1 MSWTS
6 TTRWLAELGLTQT
19 NEADRQGILVANLAA
34 AVIAVSSV
42 AFAVIYALHQQP
54 SLRILVVCN
63 VLLAAA
69 AMMTPLLHRF
79 GKITSAL
86 WEFTICAVALSIVS
100 VQIGGNSGALFNLLG
115 VTPVAFAILG
125 LQHWK
130 LVASLGLLS
139 AIIIVVGVAV
149 FPDPRPGVY
158 HDESFLL
165 LITTST
171 IFTVTLLMFATMH
184 YALSL
189 AREAQMRLS
198 NLMLSIMP
206 AEIVE
211 KLHSDDHAATVK
223 KFDMATVLLI
233 DIIQFVRL
241 SNEIGPE
248 RTVALLDEFF
258 SALDAAS
265 ARFGVEKIKTIGD
278 AYLAAAGVPSAHPNG
293 VEAAAA
299 FGFTA
304 FDIADHVGRT
314 HGVALGLRIGMAS
327 GAVTAGVL
335 GRTRYAYDIWGAPV
349 NLAARLEAIG
359 EAGCIVT
366 TREVK
371 TALEGKFAFE
381 EGELADIKGFGNTET
396 WRMVQRRE
404 R

>member
-19 NEADRQGILVANLAA
+19 READRQGIMVANLAA
-34 AVIAVSSV
+34 AVIAVSSIG
-42 AFAVIYALHQQP
+42 FAILYALYQEP
-54 SLRILVVCN
+54 SLKKLVICN
-63 VLLAAA
+63 VLLAATA
-69 AMMTPLLHRF
+69 TMTPLLHRF
-79 GKITSAL
+79 GKIASAL
-86 WEFTICAVALSIVS
+86 WEFAICAVALSVIS
-100 VQIGGNSGALFNLLG
+100 AHIGGRSGVLFNLLG

-125 LQHWK
+125 LEHWR
-130 LVASLGLLS
+130 LVACLGLAS
-139 AIIIVVGVAV
+139 AVIIVVGIAA
-149 FPDPRPGVY
+149 FPEPQAGVY

-165 LITTST
+165 LINTST
-171 IFTVTLLMFATMH
+171 MLTVTLLMFATMH

-189 AREAQMRLS
+189 AREAQTRLS

-233 DIIQFVRL
+233 DIVQFVRL

-248 RTVALLDEFF
+248 RTVQLLDAFF

-293 VEAAAA
+293 VEAAAS

-304 FDIADHVGRT
+304 FEIAGHVGRA
-314 HGVALGLRIGMAS
+314 HGVALELRIGMAS

-359 EAGCIVT
+359 QAGCIIT
-366 TREVK
+366 TGQIK
-371 TALEGKFAFE
+371 AMLEEKYSFE
-381 EGELADIKGFGNTET
+381 AGERANIKGFGETET
-396 WRMVQRRE
+396 WRMTRRA
-404 R
+404 